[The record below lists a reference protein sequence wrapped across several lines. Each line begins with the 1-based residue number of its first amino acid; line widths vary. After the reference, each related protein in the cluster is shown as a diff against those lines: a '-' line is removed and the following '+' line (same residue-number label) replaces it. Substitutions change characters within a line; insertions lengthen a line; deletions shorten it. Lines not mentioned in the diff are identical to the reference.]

1 MLSAIGRRDR
11 EFPHILVVDDD
22 GGLQLLVR
30 GILEQYGFMVD
41 VAADGLQATEMAART
56 RYDAIVC
63 DVVMPH
69 MDGCEF
75 YAGLQQTDPEQARRL
90 IFVTG
95 AYLDDKTR
103 DRLHRT
109 RRTVIRKPFN
119 IDEFEQAVAEALRQD
134 PADGRRSV

>member
-1 MLSAIGRRDR
+1 MLSATGRRDR

-41 VAADGLQATEMAART
+41 VAADGRQATEMAART
-56 RYDAIVC
+56 KYDAIVC

-95 AYLDDKTR
+95 AYLDDQTR
-103 DRLHRT
+103 DRLQRT

-119 IDEFEQAVAEALRQD
+119 IDEFEQAVAEALRQG

>member
-1 MLSAIGRRDR
+1 MLSATGRRDR

-56 RYDAIVC
+56 KYDAIVC

-95 AYLDDKTR
+95 AYLDDQTR
-103 DRLHRT
+103 DRLQRT

-119 IDEFEQAVAEALRQD
+119 IDEFEQAVAEALRQG